1 MNHRLIK
8 AIEVAKSQESIIV
21 FDQILFSLSSL
32 IITSI
37 ASHSL
42 TPEKFGAYL
51 LVMISATLVW
61 MVVTNMVIIPHI
73 SGIVEKSLSKRTL
86 FLGCIT
92 VILTTSPIAAMFSLW
107 NKSYISFNESISIII
122 LYATYES
129 LKKLFVLSNRTHF
142 NIFITIF
149 LLTVLYI
156 FLIIDIFIDFESLLI
171 ATYALSTVISLVIML
186 NLKENLLF
194 KLSDYKDIFNKNAF
208 TNTGFSCLA
217 AAGTQA
223 NLFLTSYL
231 ISNFYLAIIRIGQTL
246 TSVINPLLQMLEIQL
261 PRNWNNKS
269 KILIT
274 LFAIYSIIIFFGLV
288 LYFYWD
294 LIIVK
299 LFGDAYLN
307 YKLEVLMVYVVS
319 CFVPIS
325 LVQRI
330 YIRKQQLY
338 GALLL
343 GVTVGSVF
351 SLIFNYL
358 LLIYFD
364 EHGAIL
370 SLFISQITLIIFIQI
385 SFYYFKTKKA

>member
-1 MNHRLIK
+1 
-8 AIEVAKSQESIIV
+8 
-21 FDQILFSLSSL
+21 
-32 IITSI
+32 
-37 ASHSL
+37 
-42 TPEKFGAYL
+42 
-51 LVMISATLVW
+51 
-61 MVVTNMVIIPHI
+61 
-73 SGIVEKSLSKRTL
+73 
-86 FLGCIT
+86 
-92 VILTTSPIAAMFSLW
+92 
-107 NKSYISFNESISIII
+107 
-122 LYATYES
+122 
-129 LKKLFVLSNRTHF
+129 
-142 NIFITIF
+142 
-149 LLTVLYI
+149 
-156 FLIIDIFIDFESLLI
+156 
-171 ATYALSTVISLVIML
+171 
-186 NLKENLLF
+186 
-194 KLSDYKDIFNKNAF
+194 
-208 TNTGFSCLA
+208 
-217 AAGTQA
+217 
-223 NLFLTSYL
+223 
-231 ISNFYLAIIRIGQTL
+231 
-246 TSVINPLLQMLEIQL
+246 MLEIQL

-307 YKLEVLMVYVVS
+307 YKLEVLMVYIVS